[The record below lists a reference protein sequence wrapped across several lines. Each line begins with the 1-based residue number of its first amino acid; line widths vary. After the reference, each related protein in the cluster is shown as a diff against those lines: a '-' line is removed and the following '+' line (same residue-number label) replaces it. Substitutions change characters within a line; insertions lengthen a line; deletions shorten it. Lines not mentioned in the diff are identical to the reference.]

1 MRGARAVRLP
11 IWNELMI
18 GVEMAYLRVSPVYW
32 GWGIPKGNGAAVVV
46 VPAFLGTDLYLAE
59 FRTWLR
65 RIGYKPYESS
75 IGWNAE
81 CPNLLISTHLLPAIE
96 KAHKDTGQK
105 VHLVGHSLGG
115 LIARAAAAQL
125 PDRVASV
132 ISMGAPLRGIM
143 VHPSVLRA
151 VEIIRG
157 RILERNGQGV
167 RRDCYTTMCTCLFLQ
182 SCVTCIPK
190 SIVQTAVYSKADGIL
205 DWRSSKTGD
214 PSVDFEVSTTHIG
227 MAFNPLVY
235 RLVADR
241 LALGTAVRTKVSRRE
256 ARSGKRK
263 AGTVGKRAAR
273 VPVQISDAR

>member
-11 IWNELMI
+11 IWNELLI
-18 GVEMAYLRVSPVYW
+18 GVEMAYLRISPVYW
-32 GWGIPKGNGAAVVV
+32 GWGIPKGDGAAVVV

-59 FRTWLR
+59 FRAWLR
-65 RIGYKPYESS
+65 RIGYEPYESS

-81 CPNLLISTHLLPAIE
+81 CPNLLISTHLQPAIE
-96 KAHKDTGQK
+96 KAYKETGRK

-115 LIARAAAAQL
+115 LIVRAAAAQM

-132 ISMGAPLRGIM
+132 ISMGGPLRGIM

-167 RRDCYTTMCTCLFLQ
+167 LRDCYTSMCTCLFLQ

-190 SIVQTAVYSKADGIL
+190 SILQTAMYSKADGIL
-205 DWRSSKTGD
+205 DWRTSKTGD
-214 PSVDFEVSTTHIG
+214 PSVDFEVSATHIG
-227 MAFNPLVY
+227 MAFSPLAY
-235 RLVADR
+235 RLIADR
-241 LALGTAVRTKVSRRE
+241 LAEARVPKRE
-256 ARSGKRK
+256 ARRGKRT
-263 AGTVGKRAAR
+263 AGTVKKRAAR